1 MGHDQQ
7 LYAAPRGDGS
17 AGFLSRTVV
26 FAAFRDSLAELA
38 PRVQFRNC
46 ETLGVYVGSIFTTL
60 IGLAT
65 LLGAAIGAWQVPFV
79 MAVAAWLWLSL
90 LLANFAGA
98 VAVRWA
104 KARASSLC
112 STEARVQAKR
122 LLGTNRSEYSLVDA
136 GTLRRGDVV
145 LVEANEI
152 IPADGIVVEGAAS
165 VSEAAVTGESAPVLR
180 AAGSNLSFV
189 RCGAHVLSDWL
200 VVRVRSREGFFDPI
214 ITISELTARSR
225 TPPEI
230 ALSMLL
236 VAATLL
242 FLFGIGSI
250 RHYPA
255 VLSGSGVGLSA
266 LVALLVCP
274 IPITARTCV
283 LAIGIV
289 SLKRLRRAN
298 VIATS
303 GQSLEAAADI
313 DVLVLDKTGTVTR
326 GDRRAA
332 AFLAAP
338 GIEQRELLDV
348 AQLASLAD
356 ETPEGRSIVT
366 LVTQMTDRRPGDLS
380 DTTPTFH
387 EFSAQTRISG
397 VDLQGRKLR
406 KGAADAVRRF
416 AVEAGGSWPSA
427 VDELIDRVARLG
439 STPLVVAD
447 GPRVL
452 GVIELH
458 DILKGGIRE
467 YCAALRRT
475 GTKTIMVTGDN
486 PLTAAA
492 IAAEVGVDDFLAEA
506 TPERKLELIR
516 QYQKAGHRVAM
527 YGDGSNDAPALAQAD
542 LAVTMNTGTQAAKEA
557 ANLVDL
563 DSNPT
568 KFIEIVDTGRRMLTT
583 RRSLTILSIAADL
596 AKYLAIMPVV
606 FAATYPA
613 LNPFNVARLTGPRS
627 ALLSA
632 VIFNTLIIAPLLLL
646 AARGVKTPAAFGA
659 RLLNLNPWIY
669 GVGGILLGWLG
680 IKLIDTGLTAFNI

>member
-1 MGHDQQ
+1 MID
-7 LYAAPRGDGS
+7 AVPSGDSS
-17 AGFLSRTVV
+17 AGFLSRAI
-26 FAAFRDSLAELA
+26 FLAAFRDSLAELA
-38 PRVQFRNC
+38 PRVQFRNS
-46 ETLGVYVGSIFTTL
+46 ETLGVYVGSLFTTL
-60 IGLAT
+60 IGIVM
-65 LLGAAIGAWQVPFV
+65 LLGATIGAWQASFFLT
-79 MAVAAWLWLSL
+79 VAAWLWLSL
-90 LLANFAGA
+90 LLANFANA
-98 VAVRWA
+98 VAVQWA
-104 KARASSLC
+104 KARAVRLS
-112 STEARVQAKR
+112 STEGNVQAKR
-122 LLGTNRSEYSLVDA
+122 LLGTNRSEYRLVDA

-152 IPADGIVVEGAAS
+152 IPADGTVVEGAAS

-180 AAGSNLSFV
+180 AVGPNLSAV
-189 RCGAHVLSDWL
+189 RCGTHVLSDWL

-225 TPPEI
+225 TLREI

-236 VAATLL
+236 VAATLM
-242 FLFGIGSI
+242 FLLAVGPLS
-250 RHYPA
+250 HYPA
-255 VLSGSGVGLSA
+255 ALSGGVVGLSA
-266 LVALLVCP
+266 LVAFLVCS
-274 IPITARTCV
+274 IPITTRACV
-283 LAIGIV
+283 LAIGIA
-289 SLKRLRRAN
+289 SLSRLRRAN
-298 VIATS
+298 VIAMS
-303 GQSLEAAADI
+303 SKSLEAAAYI

-338 GIEQRELLDV
+338 GIERRELLDV

-356 ETPEGRSIVT
+356 DTPEGRSIVA
-366 LVTQMTDRRPGDLS
+366 LVTQMTEQRPRDLS
-380 DTTPTFH
+380 DTTPMFH

-397 VDLQGRKLR
+397 VDFQGRKLR

-416 AVEAGGSWPSA
+416 AVEAGGTWPSA
-427 VDELIDRVARLG
+427 VDELVDGVARSG

-467 YCAALRRT
+467 HCAALRRI
-475 GTKTIMVTGDN
+475 GTRTIMVTGDN
-486 PLTAAA
+486 RLTAAA
-492 IAAEVGVDDFLAEA
+492 IAAEIGVDDFLAEA

-516 QYQKAGHRVAM
+516 QCQRAGHRVAM

-568 KFIEIVDTGRRMLTT
+568 KFIEIVETGRQMLMT
-583 RRSLTILSIAADL
+583 RRSLSNLSIAADL
-596 AKYLAIMPVV
+596 AKYLSIMPVV

-613 LNPFNVARLTGPRS
+613 LNSLNITRLTSPRS

-632 VIFNTLIIAPLLLL
+632 VIFNSLIIAPLLLL
-646 AARGVKTPAAFGA
+646 AVRGAKERAAFGTH
-659 RLLNLNPWIY
+659 LFNLKLWIY
-669 GVGGILLGWLG
+669 GLGGFLLPWIG
-680 IKLIDTGLTAFNI
+680 IRLIDAGLTAFKFE